1 MLRLKSKDIDT
12 ASGGPLIV
20 IINHLDAKKLN
31 LHALDRVKIQKGK
44 ATVIAAIDIAES
56 NKGVKPGQIGVFEEV
71 IDRLKLKKQT
81 ILRIL
86 PAPIPLS
93 MEAIKKKMDG
103 EELTKKEIC
112 YIIKDLM
119 DNELTEIELTYF
131 VSACY
136 QKNLSYKETKY
147 LTEAITKYGNKIKF
161 KRKIMADK
169 HSIGGIPNNRTTMLV
184 VPIVTAAGVTMVKTS
199 SRSITSPA
207 GTADTMEVFSK
218 VNFSVEEIKKIVT
231 KIDGC
236 ITWGGAIDLASAD
249 NKLIKVRYPLRV
261 DPTGLMLAS
270 ILSKKSA
277 VNSTHVLVDIP
288 IGKTAKIKTKKEAN
302 SLKKLFERLGK
313 NLGMVIKVI
322 ITDGS
327 QPIGNGIGPN
337 LEARDILYILRK
349 DPKAPKD
356 LEKKS
361 IKMADLIFK
370 MTGAKESAK
379 DILNSGRA
387 YTQFMKIIKQQQG
400 NSKITPEEIP
410 LGKFYYDVK
419 SKKSGKVI
427 EIDNKIISKIA
438 RAAGAPGD
446 KESGIYLYKKL
457 NEKVKKNEKL
467 FTIYSKE
474 KEDLNYAKKLT
485 KNSIIIK

>member
-1 MLRLKSKDIDT
+1 
-12 ASGGPLIV
+12 
-20 IINHLDAKKLN
+20 
-31 LHALDRVKIQKGK
+31 
-44 ATVIAAIDIAES
+44 
-56 NKGVKPGQIGVFEEV
+56 
-71 IDRLKLKKQT
+71 
-81 ILRIL
+81 
-86 PAPIPLS
+86 
-93 MEAIKKKMDG
+93 
-103 EELTKKEIC
+103 
-112 YIIKDLM
+112 
-119 DNELTEIELTYF
+119 
-131 VSACY
+131 
-136 QKNLSYKETKY
+136 
-147 LTEAITKYGNKIKF
+147 
-161 KRKIMADK
+161 
-169 HSIGGIPNNRTTMLV
+169 
-184 VPIVTAAGVTMVKTS
+184 
-199 SRSITSPA
+199 
-207 GTADTMEVFSK
+207 
-218 VNFSVEEIKKIVT
+218 
-231 KIDGC
+231 
-236 ITWGGAIDLASAD
+236 
-249 NKLIKVRYPLRV
+249 
-261 DPTGLMLAS
+261 
-270 ILSKKSA
+270 
-277 VNSTHVLVDIP
+277 
-288 IGKTAKIKTKKEAN
+288 
-302 SLKKLFERLGK
+302 
-313 NLGMVIKVI
+313 MVIKVI